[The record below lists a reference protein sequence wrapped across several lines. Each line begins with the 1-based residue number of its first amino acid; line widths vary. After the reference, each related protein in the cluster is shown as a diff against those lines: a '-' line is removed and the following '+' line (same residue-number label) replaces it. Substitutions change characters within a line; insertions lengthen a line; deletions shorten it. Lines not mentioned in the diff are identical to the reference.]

1 MTDDRI
7 TVYSPRFS
15 VPGAI
20 AETGVGTI
28 LIAYQPP
35 GERCSRADW
44 FHSEGPR
51 AGRRMGDHDDP
62 PVRYSVSPAMR
73 DEAA

>member
-1 MTDDRI
+1 MSDERI
-7 TVYSPRFS
+7 TVYSPHFS

-20 AETGVGTI
+20 VETGRWTVRI
-28 LIAYQPP
+28 SYNPP
-35 GERCSRADW
+35 GGNRADW
-44 FHSEGPR
+44 FHTEGPR
-51 AGRRMGDHDDP
+51 AGKRMGDHDDP